1 MRITAALKQFKLI
14 DVMLHIA
21 INRFLENIIEKSY
34 NENSEDTPHDK
45 FKDREEMKKEIS
57 TLLQNKYFII

>member
-1 MRITAALKQFKLI
+1 MIETATAAIIIIFLFLLMRITAALKQFKLI

-34 NENSEDTPHDK
+34 KIRISQR
-45 FKDREEMKKEIS
+45 RE
-57 TLLQNKYFII
+57 

>member
-1 MRITAALKQFKLI
+1 MIETATAAIIINFLFLLMRITAALKQFKLI

-34 NENSEDTPHDK
+34 KIRISQR
-45 FKDREEMKKEIS
+45 RE
-57 TLLQNKYFII
+57 